1 MCVEIYVGKEARLP
15 PGVRTVIKLRT
26 CQSIGPTMSTA
37 MQNDFANMIKDK
49 DAVVS
54 RRCCPCKNI
63 SSGKTVRSSVFISE
77 PGGAGSCALTPE
89 LELKI

>member
-1 MCVEIYVGKEARLP
+1 MYLGKEARLAS
-15 PGVRTVIKLRT
+15 GVRIVIKLQRVANL
-26 CQSIGPTMSTA
+26 PTLSTA
-37 MQNDFANMIKDK
+37 MQNDFKNIIKYK

-77 PGGAGSCALTPE
+77 PGWELCSDSGAGVE
-89 LELKI
+89 DIK